1 MRYEFYLDP
10 ESEQPHFNRHGVDQN
25 EVIEV
30 FENTG
35 LRWHNGEGKW
45 ILIGKTRSGRFLQ
58 VVYLVLEE
66 NPPATFVITAY
77 TPKKELIA
85 AYRRHMK
92 KRNR

>member
-1 MRYEFYLDP
+1 MRYEFYLDA
-10 ESEQPHFNRHGVDQN
+10 ESGQPHLYRHGVDES

-30 FENTG
+30 FEDAG
-35 LRWHNGEGKW
+35 LRWHNAEGKW
-45 ILIGKTRSGRFLQ
+45 VLIGKTRSGRFLQ

-77 TPKKELIA
+77 TPKRELIS